1 VSLDKITRR
10 LTEKE
15 KKREREREREGGR
28 EKGGKGNGGSWSGAF
43 CSRPKENIMTKKGGY
58 ARVKGG
64 GDCAS
69 RNADAYLSIC
79 IFSISLAGK

>member
-1 VSLDKITRR
+1 
-10 LTEKE
+10 
-15 KKREREREREGGR
+15 
-28 EKGGKGNGGSWSGAF
+28 
-43 CSRPKENIMTKKGGY
+43 MTKKGGY